1 MNGKEL
7 IQELEKR
14 DKKVPIL
21 IEIENRL
28 YKINVLL
35 HYEKHPIF
43 VNFFHV

>member
-28 YKINVLL
+28 YKINSVQSEGTCISIQC
-35 HYEKHPIF
+35 EKL
-43 VNFFHV
+43 